1 MSSRFPRRVY
11 TAEEVEKA
19 RRLTESGHKH
29 RLAIK
34 GNPGFKGRVK
44 EALKH
49 VKTAGYYGFL
59 RTYIKQI
66 VEIDGFSQL
75 HEAEASIW
83 ANMQLLEN
91 PVEAAGFF
99 AQKASQMKE
108 FLEGK
113 VHYGGEAEARSVGK
127 RIEFLKVLETR
138 SKDNTVKNECGRIL
152 KKWAESTFVF

>member
-113 VHYGGEAEARSVGK
+113 VHYGGEA
-127 RIEFLKVLETR
+127 
-138 SKDNTVKNECGRIL
+138 
-152 KKWAESTFVF
+152 